1 MGLGRFGGGA
11 GAARYLVNCGARVTV
26 TDLQDPQQLAESIAA
41 LDGLPIVWQL
51 GGHREDD
58 FRQADLVVVNPAVP
72 PAAPMLQIAR
82 QAGVPLTSELNLFIE
97 NCPAPIIAVTGTAG
111 KSTTSTLLHLALER
125 RHRTFFGGNI
135 GRSLLADLPQIG
147 PGDRVLLEI
156 SSFQLEDAARLG
168 WSPSIAVLTNLSPN
182 HLDHHG
188 TMANYIAAKQ
198 NILRCQTAD
207 DFAILP
213 AHDGEIRKWAAL
225 TAARVLWY
233 DVRQRTPA
241 TTTADDSPADG
252 AWRQGDRIFLRFD
265 GQTESVTPAE
275 ALTLPGEHNVANF
288 MAAALAARAAGV
300 PLDETARATVD
311 FQGLP
316 HRLQLVAESGGVRYY
331 NDSKATTPSAAN
343 VALESFPRE
352 RLIAIVGGYDK
363 KIDLAPLVDCL
374 TRQARTVLLIG
385 ATAGQLSDMLAAAGH
400 QHAELCETLER
411 AVKRGRQLAAEGDVI
426 LLSPAHA
433 SWDQFENYQQRGD
446 EFRRFATMAACPVS
460 RAAD

>member
-26 TDLQDPQQLAESIAA
+26 TDLQDPQQLAESIKS

-51 GGHREDD
+51 GGHREAD
-58 FRQADLVVVNPAVP
+58 FRQADLIVVNPAVP
-72 PAAPMLQIAR
+72 PSAPMLQVAR

-97 NCPAPIIAVTGTAG
+97 SCPAPIIAVTGTAG
-111 KSTTSTLLHLALER
+111 KSTTSTLLNLALER

-147 PGDRVLLEI
+147 PDDRVLLEI

-188 TMANYIAAKQ
+188 TMADYIAAKQ
-198 NILRCQTAD
+198 NILRRQKAE
-207 DFAILP
+207 DFAVLP
-213 AHDGEIRKWAAL
+213 AHDDEIKSWAAL
-225 TAARVLWY
+225 TAARILWY
-233 DVRQRTPA
+233 DVRQRMP
-241 TTTADDSPADG
+241 ADDELAADG
-252 AWRQGDRIFLRFD
+252 AWRQGDRIFIRFD
-265 GQTESVTPAE
+265 GQTESVTLAE

-288 MAAALAARAAGV
+288 MAAAMAARAAGV
-300 PLDETARATVD
+300 PLTETARATVD

-316 HRLQLVAESGGVRYY
+316 HRLQLVAESGGVRFY

-363 KIDLAPLVDCL
+363 QIDLAPLVDCL

-400 QHAELCETLER
+400 QHVEVCETLER
-411 AVKRGRQLAAEGDVI
+411 AVERGRQLAGEGDVI

-433 SWDQFENYQQRGD
+433 SWDQFENYQERGD
-446 EFRRFATMAACPVS
+446 AFRRFATMAARPGCACGS
-460 RAAD
+460 AD